1 MDFGGNRA
9 WLESS
14 FTIYFQLYY
23 LRQATDSL
31 ALDLYHQNTDTDS

>member
-1 MDFGGNRA
+1 MDSGGKQSVA
-9 WLESS
+9 WNQ
-14 FTIYFQLYY
+14 FYYFQLYY